1 MTAEGNVA
9 DTGIVEEAKQLIAEK
24 RASDMP
30 EALEILKQQAKRD
43 KDKKKWKKLKE
54 PRKPLVANIAD
65 TAAKRRR
72 PKRKLLKETSPQISL
87 QLV

>member
-9 DTGIVEEAKQLIAEK
+9 DTGIVEQAKQLIAEK

-43 KDKKKWKKLKE
+43 KDKEKMKKIQTTQKAFGDRHSRSSGKKK
-54 PRKPLVANIAD
+54 K
-65 TAAKRRR
+65 TKR
-72 PKRKLLKETSPQISL
+72 
-87 QLV
+87 

>member
-24 RASDMP
+24 EASDMP

-43 KDKKKWKKLKE
+43 NDKEKKEKIKTTQKAFGGRHSRYSGKKKKTT
-54 PRKPLVANIAD
+54 R
-65 TAAKRRR
+65 
-72 PKRKLLKETSPQISL
+72 
-87 QLV
+87 